1 MIVTHTSSRT
11 SLLEVEE
18 PRMPA
23 KGTGLAELHTGCVD
37 EPGADESQRLVQ
49 KHGMVITRT
58 PFRISFFGGGSDYP
72 IYYREHG
79 GEVLS
84 TTINQYCYITC
95 RYLPPFFDYKY
106 RIRYSRSELA
116 NSIDEIEH
124 PSVRECLRFCGI
136 DRGVEIVHTSDIP
149 ATSGIG
155 SSSSFTVGL
164 LQALY
169 ALKGEM
175 VTKRRLAADAIHV
188 EQDIIGESVGSQ
200 DQTAAA
206 FGGFNH
212 VEFGGRNDGI
222 FVQPVVLP
230 TEKLDYLQDNLF
242 FYFTGFTRYASEIAT
257 EQIRNTPQKLT
268 PLRRMREMVPEA
280 LDILRGPVSGYDDF
294 GRLLHEA
301 WMLKRGLTNLIS
313 NRQIDEIYD
322 TAIRAGAL
330 GGKLCGAG
338 GGGFFLFYVPR
349 NRQVQVKEALKHLL
363 LVPIRFEDLAAHVVF
378 YAH

>member
-1 MIVTHTSSRT
+1 MIITHTSSKT
-11 SLLEVEE
+11 SICDFNRQVAE
-18 PRMPA
+18 
-23 KGTGLAELHTGCVD
+23 TGLAELRTEC
-37 EPGADESQRLVQ
+37 ADASESRRIVAG
-49 KHGMVITRT
+49 HPMIITRT

-72 IYYREHG
+72 VYYREHG
-79 GEVLS
+79 GEVLN

-106 RIRYSRSELA
+106 RIRYSKSELT
-116 NSIDEIEH
+116 NTIDEIEH

-136 DRGVEIVHTSDIP
+136 EHGIEIVHTSDIP
-149 ATSGIG
+149 AMSGIG

-175 VTKRRLAADAIHV
+175 VTKRRLALDAINI
-188 EQDIIGESVGSQ
+188 EQNIIGENVGSQ

-212 VEFGGRNDGI
+212 IEFGGRNDGI

-230 TEKLDYLQDNLF
+230 PEKLAYLQDNLL
-242 FYFTGFTRYASEIAT
+242 FYFTGFSRYSSEVAAEQVRSTPGKTRE
-257 EQIRNTPQKLT
+257 LT
-268 PLRRMREMVPEA
+268 CMRDMVQEA
-280 LDILRGPVSGYDDF
+280 LDVLKGPVEGYDRF
-294 GRLLHEA
+294 GRLLHES
-301 WMLKRGLTNLIS
+301 WMLKRQLSGLVS
-313 NRQIDEIYD
+313 NSTIDAIYD

-338 GGGFFLFYVPR
+338 GGGFFLFFVPSEKQR
-349 NRQVQVKEALKHLL
+349 HVKQALRRLL
-363 LVPIRFEDLAAHVVF
+363 LVPMRFENLASHIVF
-378 YAH
+378 YVN